1 MQNCIA
7 VFPVSSPLHMCI
19 PESVVQKIHSHI
31 PFQLIWMLWWDPFV
45 IDLLIR
51 NSTPWSTYGYDQIH
65 LWMFCWWAI
74 QLLEVHLDMN
84 FIAWSMWS
92 KNTMNSSKQFD
103 ICNEDSSSW
112 DLLSLNLK
120 SIWDFLSQLGDITI
134 LMQFSVSWSCFF
146 SFVCVRF
153 TLLFHACEFVAVT
166 RRTSTGGIC
175 EWTRQTIPCFLSP
188 LTICMCNLWREEVGE
203 GKSLPELL
211 WIRTL
216 LQLSVTKTE
225 ESLGTKSSVGSDP
238 PRVCYA
244 PSHMHAQSGEC
255 YSTFVQVLQAG
266 LPLVAS
272 SWWLTLRKLALETR
286 LSSWL
291 QLFCMLYWHNEFF
304 WFQAILTYHRLC
316 VHPSWVLNQT
326 VPLPGAVWEDTVF
339 SNWANWVAPV
349 WKTNAFL
356 RKVKQAQSCES

>member
-1 MQNCIA
+1 
-7 VFPVSSPLHMCI
+7 
-19 PESVVQKIHSHI
+19 
-31 PFQLIWMLWWDPFV
+31 MLWWDPFV

-65 LWMFCWWAI
+65 LWIFGWWAI

-103 ICNEDSSSW
+103 ICN
-112 DLLSLNLK
+112 DLFMLRFVVAESEINLRF
-120 SIWDFLSQLGDITI
+120 SITTWWHYNFDAILCLMVLFFL
-134 LMQFSVSWSCFF
+134 
-146 SFVCVRF
+146 FVCVWF

-175 EWTRQTIPCFLSP
+175 EWTRQKIPCFLSP
-188 LTICMCNLWREEVGE
+188 LMICMCNLWREEVGE

-304 WFQAILTYHRLC
+304 WFRAILTYHRLC
-316 VHPSWVLNQT
+316 VNPLWVLDQT
-326 VPLPGAVWEDTVF
+326 VPLPGVGWEDTVF

-349 WKTNAFL
+349 WKTNAFFAKGKTSSKL
-356 RKVKQAQSCES
+356 WILNLETFSTMGDVHKLLDS